1 MKKGK
6 RKIKAPSRERMRE
19 IAWEAGQ
26 KFPPP
31 LTADY
36 IALSMVHPGL
46 GHVHWH
52 IGDRTLA
59 GARMK
64 KEAVSAGARLVVRI
78 HDVTDIIFDGSNS
91 HTWFDI
97 EAGGR
102 EGNYYFGNTRP
113 ARNYIAEMGL
123 RNPDG
128 SFYALLTSNTAYF
141 GRNRR
146 AGTYSTK
153 GLFVRGMIDMTFP
166 VENIFDAP
174 VYERM
179 NRELAGI
186 ERKDPLCIAVLLP
199 GSGRE
204 GEAGGLDSFLRNLSA
219 ALGKFGVNASM
230 FSPRTVAVKGR
241 GGKAGADRM
250 RRVSGR
256 LRDELTG
263 AHRQAPFDLIHCHD
277 RCSSQ
282 AALAASARLK
292 IPLVLSVHSTAY
304 ERAGHGDMDDI
315 SALICSWE
323 GKAVRGA
330 ALVIVPDESAR
341 VHVTDVYGASP
352 EKVVVIPDALHEGP
366 PDDSGEPSAIGYRL
380 NLPRDV
386 PVVLFAGEMSHAA
399 GADLLMDALPTVCR
413 NHGTVHFVFA
423 GDGPL
428 KDELEERARR
438 AGISGRCRFIGHVSH
453 RDFRHV
459 LLSSDF
465 VVIPA
470 RTWQDEA
477 LARMAIEHGR
487 PVLTT
492 RQAGI
497 NCVVHGG
504 TGLVTFDNPGSI
516 VWGIQEMLFNPL
528 RDSMLQA
535 AARKSAGRG
544 PSLENAAVQH
554 YMYYEIVLR
563 GRREHA

>member
-1 MKKGK
+1 
-6 RKIKAPSRERMRE
+6 MRE
-19 IAWEAGQ
+19 IAWEVGK
-26 KFPPP
+26 KFPAP
-31 LTADY
+31 LTVDY
-36 IALSMVHPGL
+36 IAVCMVHPGL

-52 IGDRTLA
+52 IGEKTLA

-64 KEAVSAGARLVVRI
+64 ESVSEGARLVVRI

-91 HTWFDI
+91 HTWFDLDVG
-97 EAGGR
+97 AR
-102 EGNYYFGNTRP
+102 EGNYYFENTRP

-128 SFYALLTSNTAYF
+128 SFHPLLRSNTAYF
-141 GRNRR
+141 GHNRR
-146 AGTYSTK
+146 AGRYSTE
-153 GLFVRGMIDMTFP
+153 GLFGGGMLDMTFP

-186 ERKDPLCIAVLLP
+186 ERKEPLHIAVLLP
-199 GSGRE
+199 GSCQEPGVSGRV
-204 GEAGGLDSFLRNLSA
+204 DSFIRNLSA
-219 ALGKFGVNASM
+219 GLGKFRVSAAV
-230 FSPRTVAVKGR
+230 FSPRTREFKTTGR
-241 GGKAGADRM
+241 KAWTERM
-250 RRVSGR
+250 RRISKR
-256 LRDELTG
+256 LCDELAG
-263 AHRQAPFDLIHCHD
+263 AHGQAPFDLIHCHD
-277 RCSSQ
+277 WCPSQ
-282 AALAASARLK
+282 AALAASGRLK
-292 IPLVLSVHSTAY
+292 IPLVLSLHSTEY
-304 ERAGHGDMDDI
+304 DRKGTAGMDDV
-315 SALICSWE
+315 SDLICSWE
-323 GKAVRGA
+323 RKAVHGA
-330 ALVIVPDESAR
+330 ALVIVPHESAR
-341 VHVTDVYGASP
+341 AQVIDMYGGSP
-352 EKVVVIPDALHEGP
+352 EKVVIIPDVLNEEP
-366 PDDSGEPSAIGYRL
+366 RDVSEEPSAIQYRL
-380 NLPRDV
+380 NLPPDV

-399 GADLLMDALPTVCR
+399 GADLLVDALPTVCR
-413 NHGTVHFVFA
+413 NHGTAHFVFA

-428 KDELEERARR
+428 KGELEERARR

-453 RDFRHV
+453 RDFMHV

-492 RQAGI
+492 HQAGI
-497 NCVVHGG
+497 NCVVHGE

-528 RDSMLQA
+528 RDNMLQA

-544 PSLENAAVQH
+544 TSLDNAAVQH

-563 GRREHA
+563 GGGHA